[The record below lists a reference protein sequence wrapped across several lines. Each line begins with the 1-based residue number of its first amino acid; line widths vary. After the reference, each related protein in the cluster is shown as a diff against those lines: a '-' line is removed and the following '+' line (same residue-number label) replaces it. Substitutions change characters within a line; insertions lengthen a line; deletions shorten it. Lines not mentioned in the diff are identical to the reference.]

1 MSVIRAP
8 ANLPVS
14 GIVVS
19 ETNGD
24 SNGKENVSDN
34 GNIKVEKLL
43 HNIKNITAFFLQES
57 SQEKELIPKKTKTSP
72 KKSPKEKKR
81 HNVINSSESEDNVD
95 EDIDVSNVKSVSMDE
110 MLKES

>member
-14 GIVVS
+14 GSVVS

-43 HNIKNITAFFLQES
+43 HNIKTITAFFCR
-57 SQEKELIPKKTKTSP
+57 KAV
-72 KKSPKEKKR
+72 KKR
-81 HNVINSSESEDNVD
+81 NCYRKKQKPHRRRVLKKRN
-95 EDIDVSNVKSVSMDE
+95 DIM
-110 MLKES
+110 

>member
-43 HNIKNITAFFLQES
+43 HNIKNITAFFCR
-57 SQEKELIPKKTKTSP
+57 KAV
-72 KKSPKEKKR
+72 KKR
-81 HNVINSSESEDNVD
+81 N
-95 EDIDVSNVKSVSMDE
+95 
-110 MLKES
+110 